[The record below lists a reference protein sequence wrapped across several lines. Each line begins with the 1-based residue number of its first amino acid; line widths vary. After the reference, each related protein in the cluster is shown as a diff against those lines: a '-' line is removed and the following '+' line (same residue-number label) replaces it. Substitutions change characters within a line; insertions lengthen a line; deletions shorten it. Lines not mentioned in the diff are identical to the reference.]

1 MRNLKPLSRFVFFFA
16 LACKRIFI
24 KTHGIESRCVIGA
37 ENILFAGASM
47 HHSARILQAGA
58 VKGLSE
64 FGFLLCLLSEC
75 LMSGTG
81 LIHCMFWDKKRLEM
95 NVVSES

>member
-1 MRNLKPLSRFVFFFA
+1 MCYR
-16 LACKRIFI
+16 
-24 KTHGIESRCVIGA
+24 TGIYTVCRSVH
-37 ENILFAGASM
+37 ASF
-47 HHSARILQAGA
+47 SPVLQAGA

-64 FGFLLCLLSEC
+64 FGFLSCLLSEC

-81 LIHCMFWDKKRLEM
+81 LVHCMFWDKTRLEM

>member
-1 MRNLKPLSRFVFFFA
+1 MCYRTGKYTICRRVRAFFSP
-16 LACKRIFI
+16 
-24 KTHGIESRCVIGA
+24 EV
-37 ENILFAGASM
+37 
-47 HHSARILQAGA
+47 LQAGA

-64 FGFLLCLLSEC
+64 FGFLSCLLSEC

-81 LIHCMFWDKKRLEM
+81 LVHCMFWDKTRLEM